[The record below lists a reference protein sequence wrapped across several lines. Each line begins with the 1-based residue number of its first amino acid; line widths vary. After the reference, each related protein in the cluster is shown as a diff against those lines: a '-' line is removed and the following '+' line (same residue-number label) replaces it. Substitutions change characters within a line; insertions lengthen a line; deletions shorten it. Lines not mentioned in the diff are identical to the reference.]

1 MQQSSKYL
9 WLLKSTFW
17 SDAACFRS
25 AFQELH
31 SLGKLVGI
39 LEFLKCSRCRKRT
52 KASPAEQHVPLGRRR
67 HTSIL
72 QARPGEAHFLLSQK
86 LQGKGLNPSWHCLQC
101 VPCSSHAHT
110 APTRPCSHTPAHPH
124 PHPHPHSHPQP
135 MAAARTGGL
144 GLAGLPWGN
153 STCVSAGRADG
164 IQAEP
169 LFPAALQQPRELRNR
184 RLLTTHT
191 VKNSL
196 QRKTFSMCWP
206 KNTRRE
212 RLEEPLLL

>member
-1 MQQSSKYL
+1 MLSMQEEDKSFPSGATRPFGLKETQQHPAGTSRRSSL
-9 WLLKSTFW
+9 
-17 SDAACFRS
+17 S
-25 AFQELH
+25 AFPETPRERPEPQLA
-31 SLGKLVGI
+31 L
-39 LEFLKCSRCRKRT
+39 
-52 KASPAEQHVPLGRRR
+52 PAVRAL
-67 HTSIL
+67 L
-72 QARPGEAHFLLSQK
+72 QPRS
-86 LQGKGLNPSWHCLQC
+86 HC
-101 VPCSSHAHT
+101 
-110 APTRPCSHTPAHPH
+110 AHPTLQ
-124 PHPHPHSHPQP
+124 PHSCPPHSHPQP